1 MGRNKEESV
10 LRRLQ
15 RDATVAFLSVCVMSS
30 LAAAAGFIDTPDECY
45 MVKKADKEAK
55 TVQLASTG
63 KCQGRAGRA
72 FVDLDGE
79 VLIFRDGKEWK
90 RQTVQPMSMP
100 DLTRSIKGAE
110 KLARSMTLPKNK
122 FEKEMQ
128 AEAAETI
135 AVYHSP
141 EYQAK
146 LATETER
153 IKREM
158 FHEQLKD
165 LPVDRGGLKKE
176 QDKPE
181 QAVAPSRLKDDERI
195 YVFISSSMPLE
206 TIRTYAAAIGRYN
219 DPKKMVLV
227 MRGFIGGMQ
236 KIGPTTNFIADVLK
250 QKSTCDIASGEQC
263 QMVNAN
269 VQVDPILFRR
279 YGIGEVPATVYAKG
293 VRVNNLDQS
302 EGNDDVSVGSFW
314 TVYGDA
320 SLEYNLDR
328 IRQESGSDSLKGLLA
343 RR

>member
-1 MGRNKEESV
+1 M

-15 RDATVAFLSVCVMSS
+15 RNATIAALAVCMAP
-30 LAAAAGFIDTPDECY
+30 AAAGAAGFIATPDECY
-45 MVKKADKEAK
+45 MVQKVDKDAK
-55 TVQLASTG
+55 TVHLSVAG

-72 FVDLDGE
+72 FVNLDGE
-79 VLIFRDGKEWK
+79 VMIYRDGLEWQK
-90 RQTVQPMSMP
+90 QTVQDMAMP
-100 DLTRSIKGAE
+100 DLAKSLKDA
-110 KLARSMTLPKNK
+110 KQVAKSMTIPKNK

-128 AEAAETI
+128 AEAAKTI
-135 AVYHSP
+135 AVYQSP

-146 LATETER
+146 LAAETER

-165 LPVDRGGLKKE
+165 LPADMGGLKKG
-176 QDKPE
+176 QNKPE
-181 QAVAPSRLKDDERI
+181 QAVVPARLKDDERV

-206 TIRTYAAAIGRYN
+206 TIRTYAAAIGRYS

-250 QKSTCDIASGEQC
+250 EKPTCDLTSGEQC

-269 VQVDPILFRR
+269 VLVDPILFRR
-279 YGIGEVPATVYAKG
+279 YGIRQVPATVYANG
-293 VRVNNLDQS
+293 VRVNIPEQS
-302 EGNDDVSVGSFW
+302 EGNDDVAVSSFW

-320 SLEYNLDR
+320 SLEYNLEQ
-328 IRQESGSDSLKGLLA
+328 IRRESGSESLKRLLA
-343 RR
+343 FRK

>member
-1 MGRNKEESV
+1 M

-15 RDATVAFLSVCVMSS
+15 RDGRFGTIITVASFLACVAPGVARS
-30 LAAAAGFIDTPDECY
+30 AGFIDTPDECY
-45 MVKKADKEAK
+45 VAQKVDKVAK
-55 TVQLASTG
+55 TVQLDVIG
-63 KCQGRAGRA
+63 KCQGRAGRT

-79 VLIFRDGKEWK
+79 ILIFRDGKEWK
-90 RQTVQPMSMP
+90 RQIVQPMSMP
-100 DLTRSIKGAE
+100 DLSKSMKDAE
-110 KLARSMTLPKNK
+110 KLAKSMILPKNK

-128 AEAAETI
+128 TEAAKTI
-135 AVYHSP
+135 AVYQSP

-146 LATETER
+146 LAAETER

-165 LPVDRGGLKKE
+165 LPADRGGLKKE
-176 QDKPE
+176 LDRPE
-181 QAVAPSRLKDDERI
+181 QAVAPARLKDDERI

-219 DPKKMVLV
+219 DPQKIALV

-250 QKSTCDIASGEQC
+250 EKPTCDIASGEQC

-302 EGNDDVSVGSFW
+302 EGNDDVAVGSFW

-328 IRQESGSDSLKGLLA
+328 IRKESGSESIKGLLA
-343 RR
+343 RQ

>member
-1 MGRNKEESV
+1 M

-15 RDATVAFLSVCVMSS
+15 RDATVALLSVCAMSS
-30 LAAAAGFIDTPDECY
+30 MAAAAGFIDTPDECY
-45 MVKKADKEAK
+45 MVKKVDKEAK
-55 TVQLASTG
+55 TVQLASAG

-79 VLIFRDGKEWK
+79 VLIFRDGQEWK
-90 RQTVQPMSMP
+90 RQAVQPMSMP
-100 DLTRSIKGAE
+100 DLSKSMKDAK
-110 KLARSMTLPKNK
+110 KLAKSMTIPKNK

-128 AEAAETI
+128 AEAAKTI
-135 AVYHSP
+135 AVYQSP

-146 LATETER
+146 LAAETER

-165 LPVDRGGLKKE
+165 LPADIGGLKKE
-176 QDKPE
+176 QDRPE
-181 QAVAPSRLKDDERI
+181 QSVVPARLKDDERV

-250 QKSTCDIASGEQC
+250 EKPTCDFTSSEQC

-279 YGIGEVPATVYAKG
+279 YGIREVPATVYAKG
-293 VRVNNLDQS
+293 VRVNNPDQS
-302 EGNDDVSVGSFW
+302 EGNDDVSVSSFW

-320 SLEYNLDR
+320 SLEYNLEQ
-328 IRQESGSDSLKGLLA
+328 IRRESSSESLKRLLA
-343 RR
+343 FRK

>member
-1 MGRNKEESV
+1 M

-15 RDATVAFLSVCVMSS
+15 RDATVALLSVCAMSS
-30 LAAAAGFIDTPDECY
+30 MAAAAGFIDTPDECY
-45 MVKKADKEAK
+45 MVKKVDKEAK
-55 TVQLASTG
+55 TVQLASAG

-79 VLIFRDGKEWK
+79 VLIFRDGQEWK
-90 RQTVQPMSMP
+90 RQAVQPVSMP
-100 DLTRSIKGAE
+100 DLSKSMKDAK
-110 KLARSMTLPKNK
+110 KLAKSMTIPKNK

-128 AEAAETI
+128 AEAAKTI
-135 AVYHSP
+135 AVYQSP
-141 EYQAK
+141 EYQTK
-146 LATETER
+146 LAAETER

-165 LPVDRGGLKKE
+165 LPADMGGLKKE
-176 QDKPE
+176 QDRPE
-181 QAVAPSRLKDDERI
+181 QSVVPARLKDDERV

-250 QKSTCDIASGEQC
+250 EKSTCDFTSSEQC

-279 YGIGEVPATVYAKG
+279 YGIKEVPATVYAKG
-293 VRVNNLDQS
+293 VRVNNPDQS
-302 EGNDDVSVGSFW
+302 EGNDDVAVSSFW

-328 IRQESGSDSLKGLLA
+328 IRQESGSDSLQGLLA